1 MEIRKI
7 QPQWVNEFMTAEII
21 DGKRIANTVK
31 DEVAAA
37 VLQRTAAG
45 FPPPGLATVLVG
57 NDPPSH
63 IHVRNKTKTC
73 EKLGIRSFSHL
84 LPEDTTQEVLEN
96 LIGQLNSNPDV
107 HGILIQ
113 LPLPEHL
120 EPYHLLSLID
130 PRKDVDGIHPVNAGL
145 LSRKESTPWFI
156 PCTPAGIL
164 YQIHSIEPDITGMEA
179 VVIGRSAIVGMPTAQ
194 LLCRNNA
201 TVTICHSKTVDLP
214 KICRRADIVIV
225 AVGQQNMVKG
235 SWIKP
240 GAIVIDVGINHVPD
254 NSDPRGYHLTG
265 DTDFESILPIAKAIT
280 PVPGGVGPMTIAM
293 LMQNTY
299 NAALRF
305 D

>member
-107 HGILIQ
+107 HGILFQ
-113 LPLPEHL
+113 LPLPEFTRSMQACFPEKRVH
-120 EPYHLLSLID
+120 PGLSHVRL
-130 PRKDVDGIHPVNAGL
+130 PVF
-145 LSRKESTPWFI
+145 FI
-156 PCTPAGIL
+156 S
-164 YQIHSIEPDITGMEA
+164 SIPLNQTSPD
-179 VVIGRSAIVGMPTAQ
+179 
-194 LLCRNNA
+194 
-201 TVTICHSKTVDLP
+201 
-214 KICRRADIVIV
+214 
-225 AVGQQNMVKG
+225 
-235 SWIKP
+235 WKP
-240 GAIVIDVGINHVPD
+240 
-254 NSDPRGYHLTG
+254 S
-265 DTDFESILPIAKAIT
+265 
-280 PVPGGVGPMTIAM
+280 
-293 LMQNTY
+293 
-299 NAALRF
+299 
-305 D
+305 